1 MAFDLILASASPRR
15 RELLQQIGVCFQVQ
29 AADVAEVYN
38 LHETPQQY
46 VSRLSLAKSAALA
59 TTAAVPVL
67 GADTVVVCD
76 GQVLEKPRDR
86 AHGIDMLRTLAERR
100 HQVITGIALQGL
112 GRVEQCVVSTDVHF
126 GPISLAQAE
135 AYWASGEPADKAGGY
150 AIQGLGAL
158 FVARIE
164 GSYSNV
170 VGLPLYETAQLL
182 RAFAVPFGQAR

>member
-1 MAFDLILASASPRR
+1 
-15 RELLQQIGVCFQVQ
+15 
-29 AADVAEVYN
+29 
-38 LHETPQQY
+38 
-46 VSRLSLAKSAALA
+46 
-59 TTAAVPVL
+59 
-67 GADTVVVCD
+67 
-76 GQVLEKPRDR
+76 LEKPRDR
-86 AHGIDMLRTLAERR
+86 ADGIEMLRTLAERR

-112 GRVEQCVVSTDVHF
+112 GRVEQCVVTTEVYF
-126 GPISLAQAE
+126 GPISDAQAQ

-182 RAFAVPFGQAR
+182 RAFAVPFGHTR